1 MPHRGIGLYGE
12 VQMNDEEL
20 DDLAVTAISVIAFI
34 FFIAGLGSIVWW
46 LIT

>member
-1 MPHRGIGLYGE
+1 MLHRGVGLYGE

-20 DDLAVTAISVIAFI
+20 DDLVVTAISVIAFI
-34 FFIAGLGSIVWW
+34 FFSAGLGAFVWW